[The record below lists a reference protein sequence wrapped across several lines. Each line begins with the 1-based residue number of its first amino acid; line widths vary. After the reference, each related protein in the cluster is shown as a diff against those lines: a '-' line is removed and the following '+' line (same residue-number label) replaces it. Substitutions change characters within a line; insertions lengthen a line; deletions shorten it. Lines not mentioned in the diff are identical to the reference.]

1 MRTMILLLLWF
12 GVAALPPA
20 AGAAPANEA
29 ARLHQGQGTIKDVDT
44 QKGTVKI
51 RHDAIGSLNW
61 PAMVM
66 DFKVQ
71 NPQMLRRLKA
81 GQQVDF
87 QLQTSGS
94 DGQYVISKIT
104 PTNHT
109 KTR

>member
-12 GVAALPPA
+12 GVAALPMATRA
-20 AGAAPANEA
+20 AAANEA
-29 ARLHQGQGTIKDVDT
+29 VQLHQGQGTIKGIDT

-51 RHDAIGSLNW
+51 QHDAIGSLNW

-71 NPQMLRRLKA
+71 NPQMLTRLKA

-87 QLQTSGS
+87 QLQTTGA
-94 DGQYVISKIT
+94 GQYIISKIT

-109 KTR
+109 TTR